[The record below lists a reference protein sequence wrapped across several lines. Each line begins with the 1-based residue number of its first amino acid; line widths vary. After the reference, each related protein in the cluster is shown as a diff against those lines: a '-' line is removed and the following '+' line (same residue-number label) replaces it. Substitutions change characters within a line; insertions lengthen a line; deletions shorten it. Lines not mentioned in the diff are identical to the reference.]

1 MTFKNPDKTTNHLY
15 QVKQRKKKK
24 KKKIVAVRNKRGKI
38 GNKFNKHSTQ
48 KEIVIYFIPS
58 TYIDGK

>member
-1 MTFKNPDKTTNHLY
+1 MTFKNQDKTTNHLY
-15 QVKQRKKKK
+15 QVKQKKKRKKRTA
-24 KKKIVAVRNKRGKI
+24 VVRNKRGKI